1 MANNLYNNSLSE
13 KLQFT
18 AYRLHTATR
27 IKIAFLQRETQNQ
40 CSHSVASYLLYHAY
54 RVNTFF
60 SFLFFFSRR
69 KWMVRCI
76 LQRQNSPGDVIE
88 RLYKIEIY
96 RCTWQRNKHQ
106 IFDLKLLYRGCVK
119 IRHIDMRNRCKKIS
133 HFRPTYTFNS
143 FIKHWTRKNWH
154 LNIGEVL
161 LVGNRK
167 STVNH
172 TTFSF
177 FFFFF
182 PTDHCIRLSTTTET
196 SVSHNSTAIF
206 SFFLPPLSSFFP
218 PVLFTIRSLFLF
230 FFIQFP
236 SKRNISS
243 GCACTLFLAIRITN
257 HVARN
262 LKRRDI

>member
-1 MANNLYNNSLSE
+1 
-13 KLQFT
+13 
-18 AYRLHTATR
+18 
-27 IKIAFLQRETQNQ
+27 
-40 CSHSVASYLLYHAY
+40 
-54 RVNTFF
+54 
-60 SFLFFFSRR
+60 
-69 KWMVRCI
+69 MVRCI

-154 LNIGEVL
+154 LNIGEVS

>member
-1 MANNLYNNSLSE
+1 
-13 KLQFT
+13 
-18 AYRLHTATR
+18 
-27 IKIAFLQRETQNQ
+27 
-40 CSHSVASYLLYHAY
+40 
-54 RVNTFF
+54 
-60 SFLFFFSRR
+60 
-69 KWMVRCI
+69 MVRCI

-133 HFRPTYTFNS
+133 HFRPTYTSNS

-154 LNIGEVL
+154 LNIGEVS

-177 FFFFF
+177 FFFFSP
-182 PTDHCIRLSTTTET
+182 PTIAFDFQRPPKRRYHITVPQFFLSFCLLFLPF
-196 SVSHNSTAIF
+196 SHQFYLRFALYFYSF
-206 SFFLPPLSSFFP
+206 SFNSPAREIFRPDVLVHFFLRYELRIMLLEIWNAATFSSMEDTRIKFQIPAFNK
-218 PVLFTIRSLFLF
+218 LHA
-230 FFIQFP
+230 P
-236 SKRNISS
+236 S
-243 GCACTLFLAIRITN
+243 
-257 HVARN
+257 
-262 LKRRDI
+262 